1 MQTKVDKIVA
11 SESNSSEASG
21 ILVNG
26 QTIPADFIVMGVGV
40 APATEFLKQSG
51 FRLEPDSG
59 IKVDEYLR
67 VPGHADVFAIGLCW
81 TSGKRFST
89 DLDTLFGR

>member
-67 VPGHADVFAIGLCW
+67 VPGHVDVFAIGLCW

-89 DLDTLFGR
+89 DLGTLFGR

>member
-1 MQTKVDKIVA
+1 MQTKVDKIVT
-11 SESNSSEASG
+11 SESNPSEASG

-26 QTIPADFIVMGVGV
+26 QIIPADFVVMGVGV

-51 FRLEPDSG
+51 FRLEPDGG

-81 TSGKRFST
+81 TRGKRLA
-89 DLDTLFGR
+89 DLGIFFGR